1 MLIGICIACFC
12 LDGSSDEEESIRALT
27 VEDATNLIFC
37 FFPTFKAWG
46 LEYPKGVFKGFTRAL
61 IGFYLGLSCFVPALL
76 EGCIGVGVCRILRV
90 AWRVGGLST

>member
-37 FFPTFKAWG
+37 FFPRSSSWG
-46 LEYPKGVFKGFTRAL
+46 
-61 IGFYLGLSCFVPALL
+61 
-76 EGCIGVGVCRILRV
+76 
-90 AWRVGGLST
+90 